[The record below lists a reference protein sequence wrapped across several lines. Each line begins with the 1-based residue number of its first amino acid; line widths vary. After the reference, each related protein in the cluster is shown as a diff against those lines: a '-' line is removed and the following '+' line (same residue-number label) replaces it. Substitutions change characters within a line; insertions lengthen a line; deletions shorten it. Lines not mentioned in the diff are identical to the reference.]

1 MFFLLLILW
10 YVHDVE
16 MAFYTED
23 ECNAFYGTDQTVFP
37 AFMNPDEGIGA
48 YEPLICRTLVS
59 YEFVTTLFKLK
70 RFFLKNSI
78 IQEFFFFFVSTV
90 QFLEYHSKAKYRGVP
105 GMRFELDIGSPI
117 NIKNCFCREEDEC
130 PPKGAID
137 LFRCNG
143 MQAKCYRF

>member
-1 MFFLLLILW
+1 M
-10 YVHDVE
+10 HDVE

-78 IQEFFFFFVSTV
+78 IQEFFFFRFYGTV
-90 QFLEYHSKAKYRGVP
+90 FGISFKSQISRSAWNAF
-105 GMRFELDIGSPI
+105 
-117 NIKNCFCREEDEC
+117 
-130 PPKGAID
+130 
-137 LFRCNG
+137 
-143 MQAKCYRF
+143 